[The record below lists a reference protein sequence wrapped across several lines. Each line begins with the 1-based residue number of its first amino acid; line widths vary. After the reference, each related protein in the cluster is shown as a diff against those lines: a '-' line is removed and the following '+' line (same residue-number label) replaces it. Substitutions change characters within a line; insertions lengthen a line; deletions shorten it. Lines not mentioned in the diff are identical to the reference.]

1 MLTTHFVE
9 LCNNLEETK
18 HIKNAQM
25 EIINNNDD
33 IKYLYKLVNGIS
45 KHRGGVK
52 VLKQLDYP
60 VEIINETIKYL
71 NKNHSI

>member
-1 MLTTHFVE
+1 
-9 LCNNLEETK
+9 
-18 HIKNAQM
+18 M

-71 NKNHSI
+71 NKNHNI